1 MNIGPVNTSMPAAAA
16 AGGGTASGQGAPVGE
31 AAAAGDTNSNKVN
44 IPNNNGAVATEEPN
58 IPGGA
63 PSPLKQMSTSD
74 FLGLRQTYQPEN
86 MMDKLA
92 KIFETI
98 IALHLLEETVKNVN
112 ESLEEEPESVITEE

>member
-1 MNIGPVNTSMPAAAA
+1 MPAGG
-16 AGGGTASGQGAPVGE
+16 AGGAGSVGGQGAPVGE
-31 AAAAGDTNSNKVN
+31 AAAAGDASGANVN
-44 IPNNNGAVATEEPN
+44 IPNNSAAAEAEEPN

-112 ESLEEEPESVITEE
+112 ESFEEESGSAITEE